1 MKKIIILLAWLG
13 LMVMACSDSAATDPA
28 LSQSGGTATPTREG
42 TWTTTIDGFVY
53 DFSSSTDT
61 AVSGATVRYEI
72 VLSYFPEIQEGF
84 EQTTTTD
91 SRGDFTLPMIVHD
104 TDNIR
109 VVVEAPGFMPFE
121 ENFVGVDLVAGKS
134 FIIGLEPQSSAAP

>member
-13 LMVMACSDSAATDPA
+13 LMVMACSDSGAVDPA

-42 TWTTTIDGFVY
+42 TWTTTVDGFVY

-61 AVSGATVRYEI
+61 PVSGATVRYEV
-72 VLSYFPEIQEGF
+72 VLSYFPEIQEGY
-84 EQTTTTD
+84 EQATATD
-91 SRGDFTLPMIVHD
+91 GRGEFTLPMIVHD

-109 VVVEAPGFMPFE
+109 VVVEAPGFIPFE

-134 FIIGLEPQSSAAP
+134 FIIGLLPQNGTAP

>member
-13 LMVMACSDSAATDPA
+13 LMVMACSDSTATDPA

-42 TWTTTIDGFVY
+42 TWTTAIDGFVY
-53 DFSSSTDT
+53 DFGTSTDVP
-61 AVSGATVRYEI
+61 VSGAIVRYEV
-72 VLSYFPEIQEGF
+72 VLSYFPEIQEGY

-91 SRGDFTLPMIVHD
+91 GRGEFTLPMIVHD

-109 VVVEAPGFMPFE
+109 VVVEAPGFIPFE

-134 FIIGLEPQSSAAP
+134 FIIGLVPQNSAVP